1 MVASASDTF
10 TKRGAMAKKKA
21 AARKKSRP
29 AASRPRR
36 SESVSRRRTAK
47 TDPLLADIKNSE
59 RRDVG
64 GVRLDTVRAG
74 EARVKRMVYPAG
86 FRWSKHMKPIS
97 GTDLCM
103 HAHVGFIARGSIH
116 IDYADGTKV
125 EFVAPQ
131 AVAIE
136 PGHDGY
142 VVGDEP
148 AVLIE
153 VDFEG
158 QTAERFGM
166 TTPRRKSR

>member
-1 MVASASDTF
+1 
-10 TKRGAMAKKKA
+10 MA
-21 AARKKSRP
+21 
-29 AASRPRR
+29 
-36 SESVSRRRTAK
+36 T
-47 TDPLLADIKNSE
+47 TDPLLAPRKGADT
-59 RRDVG
+59 RVVG
-64 GVRLDTVRAG
+64 GVQVDVTRAG
-74 EARVKRMVYPAG
+74 SGRIKRLIYPAG
-86 FRWSKHMKPIS
+86 FRWSTHMKGQV